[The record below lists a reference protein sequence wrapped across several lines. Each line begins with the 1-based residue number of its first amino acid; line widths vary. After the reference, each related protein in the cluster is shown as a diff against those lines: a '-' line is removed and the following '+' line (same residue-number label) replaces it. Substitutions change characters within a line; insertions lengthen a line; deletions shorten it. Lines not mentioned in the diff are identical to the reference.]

1 MRVFIGSLLVF
12 ALGME
17 IVCAQTI
24 FAETPA
30 LPRELRIV
38 SRNSLVFVDSVREG
52 EAREGESREWAPYRV
67 VDETRPVIFKVEGPG
82 RLVLKLRTL
91 LDATNREGVAAV
103 LRDGTIVLTAR
114 IPAVRDPEVKVVEG
128 GKRTT
133 KARTFLV
140 VLDEGEH
147 TVAIRYSEGPAVL
160 VYANFIEGETR
171 AIAAGEGEELPIVDP
186 RAAAKDQI
194 AVQRVG
200 KVAVEGEVVEEL
212 ATEPSPLATEPS
224 PLAQKEA
231 WEKERETAP
240 VDVAAPSGPELEEAQ
255 PFQQP
260 AATSDPARRS
270 SAGTPSLRPAQVA
283 EPRPARAWTQPA
295 PYLSIEVRGG
305 LAMSRLGL
313 DVAPV
318 IGADVRVPI
327 PKLDARRFS
336 FGVSI
341 DASYARGQAA
351 VIAGETRTAID
362 VAKLSRAS
370 VDATL
375 DVRAV
380 IIRIADVLDP
390 YVAVGGGVSAG
401 TLSAEFLAETKR
413 ETTVVPIGVLRIGAA
428 FGDIGNRPFIEISG
442 TVAEDDATIKVGAGF
457 RFEILGEAPTD

>member
-1 MRVFIGSLLVF
+1 M
-12 ALGME
+12 
-17 IVCAQTI
+17 
-24 FAETPA
+24 
-30 LPRELRIV
+30 
-38 SRNSLVFVDSVREG
+38 SRNSLVFIDSVREG
-52 EAREGESREWAPYRV
+52 EAREGEAREWAPYRV

-114 IPAVRDPEVKVVEG
+114 IPAVRDPEVKIVEG

-133 KARTFLV
+133 KARTFMV
-140 VLDEGEH
+140 VLDSGEH

-160 VYANFIEGETR
+160 VFASFIEGQAR

-186 RAAAKDQI
+186 RGETRE
-194 AVQRVG
+194 VQRVG
-200 KVAVEGEVVEEL
+200 KVAVEGEAVEEL
-212 ATEPSPLATEPS
+212 AEEEVGPPAEPS

-240 VDVAAPSGPELEEAQ
+240 VDVAAPSGPALEDAEPAS
-255 PFQQP
+255 PFQ
-260 AATSDPARRS
+260 
-270 SAGTPSLRPAQVA
+270 RPAFTPESKA
-283 EPRPARAWTQPA
+283 ARAWTQPA
-295 PYLSIEVRGG
+295 PYLSVEVRGG

-318 IGADVRVPI
+318 LGADLRVPI

-336 FGVSI
+336 FGISI

-351 VIAGETRTAID
+351 VLSSETRTAID
-362 VAKLSRAS
+362 VAELTRAS
-370 VDATL
+370 IDAAL

-380 IIRIADVLDP
+380 IVRVAELLDP

-401 TLSAEFLAETKR
+401 TLSARFLAETTKQTR
-413 ETTVVPIGVLRIGAA
+413 VVPIGVLRIGAA
-428 FGDIGNRPFIEISG
+428 FGDIGNRPFIELSG
-442 TVAEDDATIKVGAGF
+442 AIAEDDATIKASAGF
-457 RFEILGEAPTD
+457 RFEILGEARTD